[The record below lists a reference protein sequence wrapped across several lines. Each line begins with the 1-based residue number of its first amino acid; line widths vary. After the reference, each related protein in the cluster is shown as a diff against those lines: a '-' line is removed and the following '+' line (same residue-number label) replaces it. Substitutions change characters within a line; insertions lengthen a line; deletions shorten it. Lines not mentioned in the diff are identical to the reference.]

1 MATIVPPPTTPSPA
15 AAEAIKPEKVDYMDL
30 PCPIPYEEIHREAMS

>member
-1 MATIVPPPTTPSPA
+1 MATFVPPTPA
-15 AAEAIKPEKVDYMDL
+15 TAEAKKPEKVDYMDL

>member
-1 MATIVPPPTTPSPA
+1 MATRVPPPATVSPP
-15 AAEAIKPEKVDYMDL
+15 EPIKPEKVDYMDL